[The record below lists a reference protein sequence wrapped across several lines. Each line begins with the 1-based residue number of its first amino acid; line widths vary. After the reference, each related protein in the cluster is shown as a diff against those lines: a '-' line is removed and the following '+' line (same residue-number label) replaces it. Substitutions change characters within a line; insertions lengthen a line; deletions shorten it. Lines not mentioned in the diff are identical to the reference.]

1 MNRMYSPVASASALF
16 FVVTKSSKGSS
27 VTGPYSEMIAC
38 VPSVLPVSTMTHSST
53 IGRTRSKRLAQ
64 DRGLVLDDH
73 HQGDQRYILSRV
85 EALIRS
91 ISRHSGFSR
100 RQLAAPGHW
109 RTQPVYCTQSQ

>member
-1 MNRMYSPVASASALF
+1 MYSPVANASALF

-38 VPSVLPVSTMTHSST
+38 VPSVLPVSTITHSST
-53 IGRTRSKRLAQ
+53 IGRHTLQGLAQ

-73 HQGDQRYILSRV
+73 HQGDQGSILIRV
-85 EALIRS
+85 ERFRS
-91 ISRHSGFSR
+91 SRHSGFSL